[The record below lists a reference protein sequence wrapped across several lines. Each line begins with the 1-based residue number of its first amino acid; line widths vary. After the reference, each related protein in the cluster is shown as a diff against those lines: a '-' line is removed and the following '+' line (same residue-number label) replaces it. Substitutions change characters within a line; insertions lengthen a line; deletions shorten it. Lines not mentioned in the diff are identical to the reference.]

1 MHGYYVIVAYNGP
14 HNEFNSN
21 FNEETKAG
29 LSSFF
34 CQARLFYNF
43 IIFEPLLCERFTLC
57 SHYPIV
63 TYFCGNL
70 ILKIKHAN
78 LADLNF
84 MIWQKKYNKGTT
96 FSEKLSK

>member
-43 IIFEPLLCERFTLC
+43 IIFEPLLCEVYSLFSLPYC
-57 SHYPIV
+57 YL
-63 TYFCGNL
+63 FL
-70 ILKIKHAN
+70 WE
-78 LADLNF
+78 LNF
-84 MIWQKKYNKGTT
+84 ENGTRK
-96 FSEKLSK
+96 FGRLEFHDMAKEIQ